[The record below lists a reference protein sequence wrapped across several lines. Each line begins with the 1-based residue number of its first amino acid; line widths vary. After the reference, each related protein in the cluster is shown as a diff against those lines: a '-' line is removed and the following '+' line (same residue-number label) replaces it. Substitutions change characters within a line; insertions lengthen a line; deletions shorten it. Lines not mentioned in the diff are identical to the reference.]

1 MRKPLVIL
9 STFALLA
16 IAFPVR
22 AEQKELL
29 GQGNVALKVGL
40 GVFTSDFLE
49 SVDHTTFLELEGYY
63 RITPNIYLGGNIG
76 TTFIGEDVFSL
87 FTKEI
92 NYYPVEL
99 NVKYAKE
106 LGARFVI
113 DGGGGVSFN
122 YATIRINNVLTPDY
136 DESDWLL
143 GGQVF
148 ADLICKFNWF
158 SIGIYGKYQMTQD
171 FRDLDADFSNWRG
184 GLQVGVIF

>member
-9 STFALLA
+9 SIFALLA

-29 GQGNVALKVGL
+29 GQGNVALKAGL

-63 RITPNIYLGGNIG
+63 RITPNIYFGGNIG

-99 NVKYAKE
+99 NVKYAKR

-122 YATIRINNVLTPDY
+122 YATIRINNVLSPDY